1 MYSITTAVWCD
12 GLLSF
17 SEKFEVLV
25 CSCWLSSNKFL
36 NGCNRVTPRFFEKRI
51 SKIFIVIACFSQFF
65 WSARILCCWKSH
77 IRRTSQRLGTW
88 WHAQGL
94 QQPMVSPSPMPP
106 LGQAWTEPGFRRIWG
121 RNSHFWGVLPRSNA
135 WGTKNGKK
143 WGWFVLFFHKKAVGS
158 VVNQRI
164 SDFARNLTHLLMAL
178 VQSLLLFLWRFG
190 WTPRLKKRIF
200 FILELEST
208 EPSMLLWCDSDSKSP
223 TIHGP
228 RFVDQY
234 ACWKETNERTK
245 GRMGLVVLGEY
256 PIMITIM

>member
-12 GLLSF
+12 GLSSF
-17 SEKFEVLV
+17 SEKFEVVV

-51 SKIFIVIACFSQFF
+51 SKMFIVIACFSQFF

-121 RNSHFWGVLPRSNA
+121 RNSHFWGALPGATHDAPKMEES
-135 WGTKNGKK
+135 GGDLFCFSTK
-143 WGWFVLFFHKKAVGS
+143 
-158 VVNQRI
+158 RP
-164 SDFARNLTHLLMAL
+164 L
-178 VQSLLLFLWRFG
+178 VQL
-190 WTPRLKKRIF
+190 
-200 FILELEST
+200 
-208 EPSMLLWCDSDSKSP
+208 
-223 TIHGP
+223 
-228 RFVDQY
+228 
-234 ACWKETNERTK
+234 
-245 GRMGLVVLGEY
+245 
-256 PIMITIM
+256 